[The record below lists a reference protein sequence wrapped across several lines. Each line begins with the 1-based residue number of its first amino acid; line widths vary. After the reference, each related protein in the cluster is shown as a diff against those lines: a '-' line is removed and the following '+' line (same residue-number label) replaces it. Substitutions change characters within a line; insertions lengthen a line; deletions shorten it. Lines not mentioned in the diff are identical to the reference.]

1 MELVRFAVLSAAL
14 MLSSATALAHGEKVG
29 PNGGVL
35 EDAGKYHVELVMKAD
50 ELRAFV
56 TDAKDAKVDTKGA
69 EATATVLTGKEK
81 ATVKLTAAGGNAL
94 VGAGRFD
101 PAAGAKIVLSLT
113 LPGQGAVQARFSV
126 APGAGKR

>member
-1 MELVRFAVLSAAL
+1 MELGRFGMRLVAL
-14 MLSSATALAHGEKVG
+14 MFASATAFAHGEKAG
-29 PNGGVL
+29 PNGGVV
-35 EDAGKYHVELVMKAD
+35 EDAGKYHVELVMRSD

-81 ATVKLTAAGGNAL
+81 STVKLTASGGNAL
-94 VGAGRFD
+94 AGAGRFD

-113 LPGQGAVQARFSV
+113 LPGQGAMQARFSI
-126 APGAGKR
+126 APAAGKR

>member
-1 MELVRFAVLSAAL
+1 MNLARFAVLSAAL
-14 MLSSATALAHGEKVG
+14 MFAGTTAFAHGEKAG

-35 EDAGKYHVELVMKAD
+35 EDAGKYHLELVMKAD

-81 ATVKLTAAGGNAL
+81 ATVKLTPAGGNAL
-94 VGAGRFD
+94 AGAGRFD

-113 LPGQGAVQARFSV
+113 LPGQGAIQVRFSI
-126 APGAGKR
+126 AAKTGGK